1 MLTEI
6 IPPEIIMQNFIVYK
20 SSAGSGKTY
29 TLVSEYLQIILVD
42 PEKIRNILAI
52 TFTNAAAA
60 EMKERIIATLGELA
74 ALAGLKT
81 EERPKY
87 SVNLLYDLK
96 ESTLLND
103 SEIIRN
109 ARLALTL
116 LLHNYGDFSV
126 STIDSFAHRV
136 IRSFAFD
143 LKLPVNFDVELD
155 QDQMLAQAIDL
166 LVSRAGEE
174 PALTRLLIDYIESR
188 TDDEQSHFI
197 EYDMARLARTLMDEK
212 GGIYID
218 QLKNITLDDFSK
230 IHRNL
235 RNSIRNFEESVKSLA
250 GKASDL
256 IEQNQI
262 PIDMFYRGKPGIGTW
277 FANLAK
283 GLIAQKITPNSY
295 VLATIQDDKWTA
307 TKASASVANA
317 IDSIK
322 GELTTYFHQIQELA
336 NAGLSNYKI
345 HTLVKKHLFPM
356 AVLCELEK
364 VMNEIKSEQSLLHIS
379 DFNKKISEIVA
390 VESAPFIYERIGERY
405 HHYMIDEFQDTSGL
419 QWQNLLPLIDNSLAS
434 ANKNLIVGDG
444 KQAIYRWR
452 NGDVEQFANLPHLP
466 ESITAESKKLWE
478 QTLVRNYLP
487 KNLDTN
493 WRSQE
498 KIIDFNNRFFEF
510 AKSYL
515 SPGLAKI
522 YQNQKQKVRPEK
534 AEGYVQI
541 DFLGNIPEENLDYI
555 EHTHQQILETIN
567 QLTAKDHPFNDIT
580 ILCRSNREASA
591 IARFL
596 LENNVKVISSE
607 SLLLDQSPKVNFM
620 LSVMRLIVHASDEIS
635 RTEIVAFLAKNKTIN
650 EPLHDLLTSLKNTYK
665 EKQNNNHPF
674 MQQQGDLEMFENF
687 LQSKG
692 VFFPFS
698 QYRYLGIYE
707 LGETIVRS
715 FFTKQTPDPF
725 IAFFMD
731 VLFDYSNHFVSS
743 LPDFLEWWVDNSKKY
758 SVVVPEGTDAVQIMT
773 IHKSKGLQFPV
784 VIFPF
789 VDKDFTKK
797 LGKQGEWVILEDM
810 QETQPLSIAWLT
822 LSGAMEGTPYEELW
836 EKEKGKTLLDMLNV
850 VYVAFTRAVD
860 KLFILSRI
868 PESGKFSD
876 KNLSGLLQ
884 KFLETEGLWN
894 NHSNSYTFGQHK
906 ACQKSE
912 KSDKSAEEPET
923 ILKEYIST
931 SWSAKISIRSRQ
943 METHQ
948 DKTTASERG
957 SRIHAIME
965 KVYTPADLPIV
976 LQQLLLS
983 GQIDKNEM
991 EALEKKI
998 LNVINHPKIKDY
1010 YQKGLTAKNE
1020 CGMYNKKGRFYRT
1033 DRVILDGNSAVII
1046 DYKTGSP
1053 NPEHIRQINQ
1063 YASIISDM
1071 HYTQISKFLVYIDLA
1086 VVEEVL

>member
-1 MLTEI
+1 
-6 IPPEIIMQNFIVYK
+6 MQNFIVYK

-29 TLVSEYLQIILVD
+29 TLVSEYLQVILVD

-60 EMKERIIATLGELA
+60 EMKERIIDTLGDLA

-81 EERPKY
+81 EERPKKATG
-87 SVNLLYDLK
+87 LLKDLK
-96 ESTLLND
+96 ESTSLSD

-116 LLHNYGDFSV
+116 ILHNYGDFSV

-155 QDQMLAQAIDL
+155 QDQMLGQAIDL

-218 QLKNITLDDFSK
+218 QLKNITLDDFSR

-235 RNSIRNFEESVKSLA
+235 RNSIHNFEASVKSLA
-250 GKASDL
+250 AKACDL
-256 IEQNQI
+256 IESNQI
-262 PIDMFYRGKPGIGTW
+262 PVEMFYRGKTGIGTW

-283 GLIAQKITPNSY
+283 GQIAQKITPNSY
-295 VLATIQDDKWTA
+295 VLTTLQDDKWTA
-307 TKASASVANA
+307 AKASAPVASA

-322 GELTTYFHQIQELA
+322 GELIACAHQIQELA
-336 NAGLSNYKI
+336 ETRLSNYKV

-405 HHYMIDEFQDTSGL
+405 QHYMIDEFQDTSGL

-466 ESITAESKKLWE
+466 DSITVESKELWE
-478 QTLVRNYLP
+478 QALIRNYQQ

-498 KIIDFNNRFFEF
+498 KIIDFNNRFFEY

-515 SPGLAKI
+515 PEGLANI
-522 YQNQKQKVRPEK
+522 YQDQKQKMRPEK
-534 AEGYVQI
+534 TEGYVQI
-541 DFLGNIPEENLDYI
+541 DFLGTLPEENLDYI
-555 EHTHQQILETIN
+555 EHTHQQILDTIGH
-567 QLTAKDHPFNDIT
+567 LTAKNHPFNDIT

-596 LENNVKVISSE
+596 LENNINVISSE
-607 SLLLDQSPKVNFM
+607 SLLLNQSPRVNFM
-620 LSVMRLIVHASDEIS
+620 LSVMRLIVHARDEVS
-635 RTEIVAFLAKNKTIN
+635 RTEIIAFLAKNKSIN
-650 EPLHDLLTSLKNTYK
+650 EPLHELLASLKNNYNKPKKSSNPALSETG
-665 EKQNNNHPF
+665 E
-674 MQQQGDLEMFENF
+674 LAMFETF
-687 LQSKG
+687 LQQKG

-715 FFTKQTPDPF
+715 FFNNQPPDPF

-743 LPDFLEWWVDNSKKY
+743 LPDFLEWWDENSQKY
-758 SVVVPEGTDAVQIMT
+758 SVVVPEGIDAVQVMT

-797 LGKQGEWVILEDM
+797 LGKQGEWVSLEDM

-822 LSGAMEGTPYEELW
+822 LSSAMEGTPYEELW
-836 EKEKGKTLLDMLNV
+836 VKEKGKTLLDMLNV
-850 VYVAFTRAVD
+850 VYVAFTRAVN
-860 KLFILSRI
+860 KLFILSRY

-884 KFLETEGLWN
+884 KFLEAEGLWN
-894 NHSNSYTFGQHK
+894 DNSDTYSFGENEIYRKDNKNSQP
-906 ACQKSE
+906 E
-912 KSDKSAEEPET
+912 PEPET
-923 ILKEYIST
+923 IFKEYIST
-931 SWSAKISIRSRQ
+931 PWAGKISIRSRQ
-943 METHQ
+943 MEIHQ
-948 DKTTASERG
+948 DNTTASERG
-957 SRIHAIME
+957 SRIHEIME
-965 KVYTPADLPIV
+965 KIYNPEDISPT

-983 GQIDKNEM
+983 GQIDRDELNL
-991 EALEKKI
+991 LEEKI
-998 LNVINHPKIKDY
+998 MGVVNHPKIRDY
-1010 YQKGLTAKNE
+1010 YHKDLYSKNE
-1020 CGMYNKKGRFYRT
+1020 CGMYDKNGRFYRT
-1033 DRVILDGNSAVII
+1033 DRVILDGKSAVII
-1046 DYKTGSP
+1046 DYKTGNP
-1053 NPEHIRQINQ
+1053 TPEHIMQINKYAGIISEMK
-1063 YASIISDM
+1063 YASIR
-1071 HYTQISKFLVYIDLA
+1071 KFLVYIDLGE
-1086 VVEEVL
+1086 VEEVV